1 MSQSDSKMPV
11 IPYRLFKECLAQEGM
26 VWKSNRD
33 HMLSNRLDGR
43 RVAQAL
49 RRLEVPLQHQHVQEA
64 MCAIMRKAASLARHG
79 RAAEVDDTYKFVM
92 VSIQAPVP
100 IFSS

>member
-1 MSQSDSKMPV
+1 VKPRAKGKSQAKGK
-11 IPYRLFKECLAQEGM
+11 IEAKG
-26 VWKSNRD
+26 K
-33 HMLSNRLDGR
+33 
-43 RVAQAL
+43 
-49 RRLEVPLQHQHVQEA
+49 HVQEA